1 MLVAVTMDKL
11 GQLPLKIIN
20 LIDNISNNSGLLFKK
35 VLNKTKILIN
45 LFHLLIHRKDTN
57 KFLLIVTIMLMHLFK
72 GIKERFQNQLKIFNS
87 LSTQIQREITLLT
100 KRMIF
105 KLLMMMEIN
114 VWIYRQDKNQIYK
127 RKNQIIKT
135 LRFKN

>member
-1 MLVAVTMDKL
+1 
-11 GQLPLKIIN
+11 
-20 LIDNISNNSGLLFKK
+20 
-35 VLNKTKILIN
+35 
-45 LFHLLIHRKDTN
+45 
-57 KFLLIVTIMLMHLFK
+57 
-72 GIKERFQNQLKIFNS
+72 
-87 LSTQIQREITLLT
+87 
-100 KRMIF
+100 MIF